1 MPGRRGCLPAGRS
14 QAQEADGA
22 ELRGE
27 RSPAVGPQ
35 KLRAGTF
42 EQPSPGAEPTWLE
55 PESAAAKGSPGR
67 GVYKPVPGLRSTE
80 RKGSLCRVQ
89 RLELQGASHGSVPF
103 TQVCSHV
110 PALSAVPP
118 TLLLLHLKLC
128 LQACQTSEIIEA
140 SPPTPSPAL
149 LSWNQPR
156 FSSQSF
162 ALLVACGFPHS
173 NLWFGVAQRVVSIFS
188 LSLHSQGWFLYRI

>member
-1 MPGRRGCLPAGRS
+1 M
-14 QAQEADGA
+14 
-22 ELRGE
+22 
-27 RSPAVGPQ
+27 GPQ

-118 TLLLLHLKLC
+118 DTPPSALEALPPGLPDLGNNRGLSPNPLACPSILESTPVLFAKLRS
-128 LQACQTSEIIEA
+128 LGGLRF
-140 SPPTPSPAL
+140 PT
-149 LSWNQPR
+149 
-156 FSSQSF
+156 F
-162 ALLVACGFPHS
+162 
-173 NLWFGVAQRVVSIFS
+173 
-188 LSLHSQGWFLYRI
+188 